1 MENQLVKLPAEVEQ
15 LAQGVTVE
23 KRNEVQSVL
32 NHVFNG
38 ASTVR
43 SLCRGVRDDYTKRSS
58 VCDDK

>member
-38 ASTVR
+38 VSSNA
-43 SLCRGVRDDYTKRSS
+43 RGLL
-58 VCDDK
+58 DKVVAYINSNAAAL

>member
-38 ASTVR
+38 V
-43 SLCRGVRDDYTKRSS
+43 SS
-58 VCDDK
+58 MREQLDKVVAYINSNAAAL